1 MLVLCRIALQSL
13 GGDSGT
19 FKMLSGID
27 RLCRTCRSSDLLLHS
42 VCPSLAPVSAVPSIR
57 LSLSLS
63 LSLGNRPGHRTLQLE
78 LPLHHH

>member
-19 FKMLSGID
+19 FKILSGID
-27 RLCRTCRSSDLLLHS
+27 RVWDLQIFRSS
-42 VCPSLAPVSAVPSIR
+42 LA
-57 LSLSLS
+57 LSLSQFGPSQCCSLNPSLS